1 MHVALLTTIAML
13 AFAGNSL
20 FCRMALGGTDAIDPV
35 SYTTVRLIAG
45 ACALALILRLRLG
58 SGTLTAGSWG
68 SAAWLF
74 LYAIACSY
82 AYLSLDTGIGA
93 LILFGAVQ
101 VTMIGLGIVRGERPR
116 PLQWLGIVTA
126 MGGLI
131 YLLSPGL
138 TAPSPLGAALMTGAG
153 VAWGMYSL
161 RGKGTADPL
170 AATAGNFL
178 RAVPMGLVLVVV
190 MVNHLHL
197 PLTGIVLAV
206 ISGAITSGMGYAIW
220 YAAVRG
226 LSAYGAAVVQLS
238 APVIATYAGVMLLDE
253 DLTLRIVLASIAI
266 LGGIAIALR
275 RNVPETVRNPQ
286 DTPERAG

>member
-101 VTMIGLGIVRGERPR
+101 VTMIGLGIVRGEHPR